1 MGKALDVAVFAC
13 SSRGACGP
21 SGAHVP
27 RGLHVL
33 KELHAKAATS
43 KESDLP
49 VRRTH
54 TGAHGPIGPMK
65 PHRKIIGKS

>member
-1 MGKALDVAVFAC
+1 MGKVLDVAVFAC
-13 SSRGACGP
+13 SSRSACGP

-43 KESDLP
+43 KESHLP

-54 TGAHGPIGPMK
+54 AMAHGPVGPMK
-65 PHRKIIGKS
+65 PHRKIIGES